1 MDFSGEAAGVMAADV
16 DVELDVDVEVDVDG
30 AEDHTSHSQPTVG
43 GLWYCMSRG
52 K

>member
-30 AEDHTSHSQPTVG
+30 AETTRPIRNRQ
-43 GLWYCMSRG
+43 
-52 K
+52 